1 MASALRS
8 KYSNTQSRTS
18 SMIVELFLIENTIL
32 IFIGMSQ
39 DPHPFLRMRILNFQ
53 VNNNNQCVNLSNVKT
68 QIELKEKHRLTRDNT
83 ESKKNSNLSFFFL
96 LI

>member
-53 VNNNNQCVNLSNVKT
+53 VNNNNQFINLSNVKT
-68 QIELKEKHRLTRDNT
+68 QIELKEKHRSTRDNT
-83 ESKKNSNLSFFFL
+83 ESKRNPIFHFSFF
-96 LI
+96 

>member
-18 SMIVELFLIENTIL
+18 SMIVELFLIENNIL

>member
-68 QIELKEKHRLTRDNT
+68 QIELKEKHRSTRDNT

>member
-1 MASALRS
+1 
-8 KYSNTQSRTS
+8 
-18 SMIVELFLIENTIL
+18 
-32 IFIGMSQ
+32 MSQ